1 MIICELNAENEW
13 SGELQVVADD
23 AICPAGWVAAL
34 PPSVPADRVA
44 CWINGR
50 WAIRRSQVSDL
61 IDAECARID
70 AERDRRQAL
79 DFRFDFGETPAV
91 LDDGSIVPAHDRALQ
106 MGGRNKRD
114 WMAQQGRALVAVQA
128 GAEDVIILVRAS
140 DNANLLVPPAQ
151 FLETFEAG
159 AERDQNL
166 MIYAAQRKTLVRAQT
181 SSAGV
186 VATRQVTDA
195 GWPP

>member
-1 MIICELNAENEW
+1 MVICELNAENEW

-23 AICPAGWVAAL
+23 TICPAGWVIAL
-34 PPSVPADRVA
+34 PPNVPAGRVA
-44 CWINGR
+44 CWINGA
-50 WAIRRSQVSDL
+50 WVIRRSQVLDL

-70 AERDRRQAL
+70 GERDRRQAL
-79 DFRFDFGETPAV
+79 DFWFDFGETPAV

-106 MGGRNKRD
+106 MGERNKRD

-128 GAEDVIILVRAS
+128 SAADVVILVRAS
-140 DNANLLVPPAQ
+140 DNANVLAPPAQ

-181 SSAGV
+181 STAGI
-186 VATRQVTDA
+186 VATRQATDA
-195 GWPP
+195 GWPS